1 MDLEALAL
9 IRRKKQ
15 DKLDKVFIEIAKQ
28 IGTLSYCTRAK
39 VGAVLVKSGNVIS
52 FGYNGTPSGMDNC
65 CEDKVYM
72 NGSEGGWIDPET
84 ILTKYP
90 FEDDNERF
98 RLVSKSEVL
107 HAESNCILK
116 AAKMGL
122 STDGAT
128 MYLTLSPCKDCA
140 KLILQS
146 GVKRVVYLDLFYRDN
161 GSVEF
166 LKQFIKVEK
175 YEVQ

>member
-1 MDLEALAL
+1 ME
-9 IRRKKQ
+9 
-15 DKLDKVFIEIAKQ
+15 
-28 IGTLSYCTRAK
+28 
-39 VGAVLVKSGNVIS
+39 
-52 FGYNGTPSGMDNC
+52 NC
-65 CEDKVYM
+65 CED
-72 NGSEGGWIDPET
+72 EIDG
-84 ILTKYP
+84 K
-90 FEDDNERF
+90 
-98 RLVSKSEVL
+98 LVSKSEVL

-122 STDGAT
+122 STDGTT

>member
-1 MDLEALAL
+1 ME
-9 IRRKKQ
+9 ISEKKQ
-15 DKLDKVFIEIAKQ
+15 KRLDSVFIEIAKQ

-52 FGYNGTPSGMDNC
+52 FGYNGTPSGMENC
-65 CEDKVYM
+65 CED
-72 NGSEGGWIDPET
+72 EIDG
-84 ILTKYP
+84 K
-90 FEDDNERF
+90 
-98 RLVSKSEVL
+98 LVSKSEVL

-122 STDGAT
+122 STDGTT

>member
-1 MDLEALAL
+1 MNYNQEILKEDQVDLEALVL
-9 IRRKKQ
+9 TRRKKQ

-52 FGYNGTPSGMDNC
+52 FGYNGTPSGMENC
-65 CEDKVYM
+65 CED
-72 NGSEGGWIDPET
+72 EIDG
-84 ILTKYP
+84 K
-90 FEDDNERF
+90 
-98 RLVSKSEVL
+98 LVSKSDVL

-122 STDGAT
+122 STDGST
-128 MYLTLSPCKDCA
+128 MYLTLSPCKDCS

-146 GVKRVVYLDLFYRDN
+146 GVKRVVYLELFYRDN

>member
-52 FGYNGTPSGMDNC
+52 FGYNGTPSGMNNC
-65 CEDKVYM
+65 CEDNVDGK
-72 NGSEGGWIDPET
+72 
-84 ILTKYP
+84 
-90 FEDDNERF
+90 
-98 RLVSKSEVL
+98 LVSKLEVL

-128 MYLTLSPCKDCA
+128 MYLTLSPCKDCS
-140 KLILQS
+140 KLILQA
-146 GVKRVVYLDLFYRDN
+146 GVKRVVYLELFYRDN

>member
-1 MDLEALAL
+1 MDLEALVL
-9 IRRKKQ
+9 TRRKKQ

-39 VGAVLVKSGNVIS
+39 VGAVLVKAGNVIS

-65 CEDKVYM
+65 CED
-72 NGSEGGWIDPET
+72 EIDG
-84 ILTKYP
+84 K
-90 FEDDNERF
+90 
-98 RLVSKSEVL
+98 LVSKIEVL

-128 MYLTLSPCKDCA
+128 MYLTLSPCKDCS
-140 KLILQS
+140 KLILQA
-146 GVKRVVYLDLFYRDN
+146 GVKRVVYLELFYRDN

>member
-1 MDLEALAL
+1 MNYNQEILKEDQVDLEALAL
-9 IRRKKQ
+9 TRRKKQ

-52 FGYNGTPSGMDNC
+52 FGYNGTPTGMDNC
-65 CEDKVYM
+65 CED
-72 NGSEGGWIDPET
+72 EIDG
-84 ILTKYP
+84 K
-90 FEDDNERF
+90 
-98 RLVSKSEVL
+98 LVSKSEVL

-122 STDGAT
+122 STDGST

-146 GVKRVVYLDLFYRDN
+146 GVKRVVYLELFYRDN

-166 LKQFIKVEK
+166 LKQFIQVEK

>member
-1 MDLEALAL
+1 MNYNQEILKEDQVDLEALAL
-9 IRRKKQ
+9 TRRKKQ

-52 FGYNGTPSGMDNC
+52 FGYNGTPSGMENC
-65 CEDKVYM
+65 CED
-72 NGSEGGWIDPET
+72 EIDG
-84 ILTKYP
+84 K
-90 FEDDNERF
+90 
-98 RLVSKSEVL
+98 LVSKSEVL

-122 STDGAT
+122 STDGTT

>member
-9 IRRKKQ
+9 TRRKKQ

-52 FGYNGTPSGMDNC
+52 FGYNGTPTGMDNC
-65 CEDKVYM
+65 CED
-72 NGSEGGWIDPET
+72 EIDG
-84 ILTKYP
+84 K
-90 FEDDNERF
+90 
-98 RLVSKSEVL
+98 LVSKSEVL

-122 STDGAT
+122 STDGST

-146 GVKRVVYLDLFYRDN
+146 GVKRVVYLELFYRDN

-166 LKQFIKVEK
+166 LKQFIQVEK